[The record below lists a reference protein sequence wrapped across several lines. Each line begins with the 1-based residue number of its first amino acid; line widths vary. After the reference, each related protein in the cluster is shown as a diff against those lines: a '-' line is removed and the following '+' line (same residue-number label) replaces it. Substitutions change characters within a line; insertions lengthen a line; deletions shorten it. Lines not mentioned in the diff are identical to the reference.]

1 MHKVI
6 LAFRYFLKRRIT
18 HFAVLAVA
26 LCVFIVVV
34 VMTVMTGLVSDF
46 KQKNYDF
53 VGDCVVGTESLV
65 GFAYYEEFINI
76 LQKKNDVVQAVSPV
90 IKSYGLLSPR
100 GSSQNRG
107 LEIIGIDPVKHSWV
121 TGFGKTLKYR
131 TSDVSRA
138 FEPSYDPNLLGCVLG
153 IDVALRRDAN
163 SRYFF
168 TASPIRAAFSISC
181 FPLTSRG
188 ALSRAGTGLV
198 NTKTFYYS
206 DISQSGLARVDS
218 SLVYLPFE
226 QAQELCGM
234 DRSVKR
240 ISAIHIKFKPDVKLQ
255 PGCEKVDLLW
265 KKFKQEKADEKQ
277 AYLLDT
283 VNVQSWKDYRRSSI
297 APMENEQAELIVMF
311 AFVGIT
317 NVFIVLVVF
326 YMIISHKS
334 KDIGIL
340 KSIGVSNR
348 DIMELF
354 SGFAFLVGF
363 LGSCIGLLGGW
374 VFLLKINRIEA
385 WLFERFGFQLWDRT
399 MYAIEDIPNR
409 ISLKVMVVIAV
420 SAIVACL
427 VGALM
432 PSRQAARQKP
442 VEILQVNQ
450 FY

>member
-1 MHKVI
+1 
-6 LAFRYFLKRRIT
+6 
-18 HFAVLAVA
+18 
-26 LCVFIVVV
+26 
-34 VMTVMTGLVSDF
+34 
-46 KQKNYDF
+46 

-76 LQKKNDVVQAVSPV
+76 LQQQNDFVQAVSPG
-90 IKSYGLLSPR
+90 IKGYGLLSPK
-100 GSSQNRG
+100 GSVQNRG
-107 LEIIGIDPVKHSWV
+107 LEIMGIDPVRHSWV
-121 TGFGKTLKYR
+121 TGFGKTLQYHK
-131 TSDVSRA
+131 SDVSGA

-153 IDVALRRDAN
+153 IDVALSRDAN
-163 SRYFF
+163 NRYFF
-168 TASPIRAAFSISC
+168 TPSPARAAFSISC

-188 ALSRAGTGLV
+188 ALSKAGTGLV

-206 DISQSGLARVDS
+206 DISQSGLARVDI

-226 QAQELCGM
+226 QAQGLCGM

-240 ISAIHIKFKPDVKLQ
+240 VSALHIKFKPDVKLQ
-255 PGCEKVDLLW
+255 VGCEKVDLMW
-265 KKFKQEKADEKQ
+265 QKFKQEKANEKQ

-297 APMENEQAELIVMF
+297 APMENEQTELMVMF

-340 KSIGVSNR
+340 KSIGVSNT
-348 DIMELF
+348 DILELF

-385 WLFERFGFQLWDRT
+385 WLFEHFGFQLWDRT

-409 ISLKVMVVIAV
+409 MNPKVLSIIVL
-420 SAIVACL
+420 SAIAACL
-427 VGALM
+427 AGALI
-432 PSRQAARQKP
+432 PSWQAAKQKP